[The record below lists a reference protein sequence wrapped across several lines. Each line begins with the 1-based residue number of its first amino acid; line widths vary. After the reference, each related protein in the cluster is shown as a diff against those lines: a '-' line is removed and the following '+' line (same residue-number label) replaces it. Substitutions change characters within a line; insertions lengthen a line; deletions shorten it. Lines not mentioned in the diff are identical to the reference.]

1 MNLDLTQVCFNL
13 LGLFLL
19 IAVGFGM
26 VKLGVVSRD
35 ISGQLSRLLLKVTL
49 PCTIFTSLLR
59 PYDPS
64 FFREVMI
71 ILLLGMILFP
81 VNALIS
87 APLARLFRVPQG
99 RRGVWAFCATF
110 CNTGFMGFPIV
121 LAFFGEEDLSM
132 AVVLNITFNL
142 LVYSMGARM
151 ICADRAAVGAGVKV
165 EWRTVLFTTIN
176 FSTVLGLVFYFA
188 QLSIPSAVLTPL
200 THLSNI
206 TTPLS
211 MIVTGMNLSNGK
223 WSGLRQNK
231 DAITSTLTRLILC
244 PAASFLVLYAAEA
257 LLGLNG
263 SAIPSVVFVILA
275 MPTPAVATILAEN
288 YQADQEFA
296 ALTVFLSSLLCI
308 VTIPLTTMLLP
319 I

>member
-1 MNLDLTQVCFNL
+1 MDLDLTQVCFNL

-19 IAVGFGM
+19 ITVGFGM
-26 VKLGVVSRD
+26 VRLKVVSRD
-35 ISGQLSRLLLKVTL
+35 VSGQLS
-49 PCTIFTSLLR
+49 
-59 PYDPS
+59 
-64 FFREVMI
+64 
-71 ILLLGMILFP
+71 
-81 VNALIS
+81 
-87 APLARLFRVPQG
+87 RLFRVPQG
-99 RRGVWAFCATF
+99 HRGVWAFCATF

-121 LAFFGEEDLSM
+121 LALFGEEGLSM
-132 AVVLNITFNL
+132 AVVLNITFNI

-151 ICADRAAVGAGVKV
+151 ICSDRTMEGEGVKV
-165 EWRTVLFTTIN
+165 QWRTVLFTTIN

-188 QLSIPSAVLTPL
+188 QLSVPAAVLTPL

-211 MIVTGMNLSNGK
+211 MIVTGINLSNGK
-223 WSGLRQNK
+223 WNGLFHSK
-231 DAITSTLTRLILC
+231 DALTSTLARLVIF
-244 PAASFLVLYAAEA
+244 PAANLLVLRVAGT
-257 LLGLNG
+257 LLRLDG
-263 SAIPSVVFVILA
+263 SIIPSVIFIVLA

-308 VTIPLTTMLLP
+308 VTIPLMTMLLP

>member
-1 MNLDLTQVCFNL
+1 MNLDLVQVCFNL

-26 VKLGVVSRD
+26 VRLGVVSRD
-35 ISGQLSRLLLKVTL
+35 ISGPFSRFLLKVTL

-59 PYDPS
+59 PYEPS
-64 FFREVMI
+64 FFRKVVI
-71 ILLLGMILFP
+71 ILALGMILFP

-87 APLARLFRVPQG
+87 WLLARLFRVPQNH
-99 RRGVWAFCATF
+99 RGVWAFCATF

-121 LAFFGEEDLSM
+121 LALFGEEGLSM
-132 AVVLNITFNL
+132 AVVLNITFNV

-151 ICADRAAVGAGVKV
+151 ICADRAGEGEGVHIQ
-165 EWRTVLFTTIN
+165 WHTVLFTTIN
-176 FSTVLGLVFYFA
+176 FATVLGLIFYFTH
-188 QLSIPSAVLTPL
+188 LSIPAAVLTPL

-211 MIVTGMNLSNGK
+211 MIVTGINLSNGNWTSLFSK
-223 WSGLRQNK
+223 K
-231 DAITSTLTRLILC
+231 DAITSSLARLVIC
-244 PAASFLVLYAAEA
+244 PAANLLILHAAGA
-257 LLGLNG
+257 LLHLRG
-263 SAIPSVVFVILA
+263 SAILSVVFVVLA

-308 VTIPLTTMLLP
+308 LTIPLMTMLLP